1 MFRAK
6 HRVPPGAGAT
16 YGNPE
21 PGIPG
26 QEQDWPGGVRFLATQ
41 VSTRILTKVS
51 FSPNK
56 KYQIFNKIYLIS
68 S

>member
-6 HRVPPGAGAT
+6 HRVPPGVGAT
-16 YGNPE
+16 HGNPD

-41 VSTRILTKVS
+41 VML
-51 FSPNK
+51 
-56 KYQIFNKIYLIS
+56 
-68 S
+68 